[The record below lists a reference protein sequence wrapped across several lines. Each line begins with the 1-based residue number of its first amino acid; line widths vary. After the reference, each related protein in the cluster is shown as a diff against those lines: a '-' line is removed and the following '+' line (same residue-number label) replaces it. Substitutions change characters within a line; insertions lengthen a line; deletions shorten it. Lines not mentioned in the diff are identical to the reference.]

1 MLSLQDEVNE
11 LMASLQQSARGMLWK
26 RRLPGYLFWN
36 RLRFRREYPAQ
47 VRELFGIRFRHPV
60 GLAPVLERQDELLDV
75 CDSLGF
81 SFTGIIPGETP
92 LQIVAERLQ
101 ARQSP
106 IVAAIE
112 LRADG
117 ASEEDAKR
125 RMIRQFSLLYDFAD
139 YFVIDVNR
147 ESGLSSLDDF
157 SDWTELLDELLSLRL
172 CYERYRPILLR
183 IAPGHDEEQMRRILD
198 FVLLSGFDGV
208 IAPGLAKVRFCV
220 EYTRN
225 RLPVIGSGA
234 IAQPDEAIALLQAGA
249 SLVEVAQGI
258 PGKPR
263 QTAKRLMKAIEQPTN
278 PQP

>member
-1 MLSLQDEVNE
+1 
-11 LMASLQQSARGMLWK
+11 MASLQQSARGMLWK

-36 RLRFRREYPAQ
+36 RLRFRREYPAL
-47 VRELFGIRFRHPV
+47 VRELFGIRFRHPI
-60 GLAPVLERQDELLDV
+60 GLAPVLERQEELLDV
-75 CDSLGF
+75 CDSFGF

-92 LQIVAERLQ
+92 LQLVAERLQ
-101 ARQSP
+101 ARKSP

-117 ASEEDAKR
+117 ASEEEAKQ

-139 YFVIDVNR
+139 YFVIDINR

-172 CYERYRPILLR
+172 CYERYKPILLR

-198 FVLLSGFDGV
+198 FVLMSAFDGV
-208 IAPGLAKVRFCV
+208 VAPGLAKVRFCV

-234 IAQPDEAIALLQAGA
+234 ITTPDEALALLQAGA
-249 SLVEVAQGI
+249 SLVEVAQGV

-263 QTAKRLMKAIEQPTN
+263 QTAKRLLKAIELSTQPKK
-278 PQP
+278 